1 MSKNTIDDSVMEG
14 ENKAVEN
21 NQNGRFFGFLS
32 DLDEYFCE
40 TYANYDKLC
49 VLDGYRMP
57 KMQETERR
65 EDGRLYAYTLPA
77 NTMRL
82 AKQEKRDQILAL
94 LKKQITDKSFSFS
107 FEPAGFFVRLKKNGK
122 YSFKRAL
129 NEVLKKSAITAEE
142 LGENLAIDKN
152 TWKKICLGDY
162 LPTKN
167 MIFSIALTARASYED
182 VCYMLATRGME
193 FNYTEE
199 REVVISY
206 LLKQKIFNEEMVKAA
221 FKEYSVRNLYIA

>member
-1 MSKNTIDDSVMEG
+1 M
-14 ENKAVEN
+14 
-21 NQNGRFFGFLS
+21 
-32 DLDEYFCE
+32 
-40 TYANYDKLC
+40 
-49 VLDGYRMP
+49 
-57 KMQETERR
+57 
-65 EDGRLYAYTLPA
+65 
-77 NTMRL
+77 
-82 AKQEKRDQILAL
+82 
-94 LKKQITDKSFSFS
+94 
-107 FEPAGFFVRLKKNGK
+107 
-122 YSFKRAL
+122 
-129 NEVLKKSAITAEE
+129 LKKSAITAEE

-221 FKEYSVRNLYIA
+221 FKEYSVRNLYIAWFEE